1 MRTATHLRTAAQ
13 SSILDNAKAHDHEA
27 EANSPD
33 GFRRGLTLQHILD
46 ALNSDATAYDDFP
59 AAITR
64 AVRKTYQADQEP
76 QP

>member
-1 MRTATHLRTAAQ
+1 MRTATQ
-13 SSILDNAKAHDHEA
+13 SSIIEHAEAHDHES
-27 EANSPD
+27 ELQSPD
-33 GFRRGLTLQHILD
+33 GFRQGLTLQNILD